1 MYFDYFTAAALVDE
15 LNEKLAGGR
24 VQKIVDI
31 DEVSL
36 GLEIYNQHARHY
48 LFLSADPT
56 AARIH
61 LADDKLRRGAATN
74 SPLTLRL
81 KKEVD
86 GAVLMAVRQPAWE
99 RIVILDFSGEYSLIL
114 EPVERRANIL
124 FIENNTILE
133 CARRVGADENRV
145 RQLLPGYPYQPPPP
159 QNKLP
164 PTMITLDD
172 IKRFLDEDVHTTA
185 PQALTRR
192 IHGMSPQLAR
202 EIIFRAA
209 GRPNCPAAD
218 ASPREVVA
226 AYQQVMQPL
235 LEHDWQPG
243 ITRENE
249 QVTAYSVYPM
259 THKSG
264 WQAVESISSAL
275 EQFYGEVSGEAAY
288 EAGKK
293 PIYEQIKNAEK
304 RLNGK
309 LFSLQ
314 KQQRDDSEVE
324 KLRQSGELLL
334 TYQFQIKKG
343 MSEFEAQYDYDSPPV
358 KIKLDP
364 LKTAVENAKTYFEK
378 YEKAKRSRAAL
389 PELILAA
396 ERELRYLAQLETDL
410 DIAASWPEISEVQ
423 EALQQAGYWKGPK
436 VRQPPGQKSAPFK
449 VVTQE
454 GIVIWIGRNS
464 RQNEEVTFTK
474 GANEDIWMHA
484 RGVPG
489 SHVVVKT
496 GGRKVSEVV
505 LQEAAA
511 YAAYYSKARR
521 EKKVDVIVT
530 ERKHV
535 RKIKGGK
542 PGMVRVMEQSYPTFR
557 AEPKPVEAE
566 NK

>member
-1 MYFDYFTAAALVDE
+1 
-15 LNEKLAGGR
+15 
-24 VQKIVDI
+24 
-31 DEVSL
+31 
-36 GLEIYNQHARHY
+36 
-48 LFLSADPT
+48 
-56 AARIH
+56 
-61 LADDKLRRGAATN
+61 
-74 SPLTLRL
+74 
-81 KKEVD
+81 
-86 GAVLMAVRQPAWE
+86 
-99 RIVILDFSGEYSLIL
+99 
-114 EPVERRANIL
+114 
-124 FIENNTILE
+124 
-133 CARRVGADENRV
+133 
-145 RQLLPGYPYQPPPP
+145 
-159 QNKLP
+159 
-164 PTMITLDD
+164 
-172 IKRFLDEDVHTTA
+172 
-185 PQALTRR
+185 
-192 IHGMSPQLAR
+192 
-202 EIIFRAA
+202 
-209 GRPNCPAAD
+209 
-218 ASPREVVA
+218 
-226 AYQQVMQPL
+226 
-235 LEHDWQPG
+235 
-243 ITRENE
+243 
-249 QVTAYSVYPM
+249 
-259 THKSG
+259 
-264 WQAVESISSAL
+264 
-275 EQFYGEVSGEAAY
+275 
-288 EAGKK
+288 
-293 PIYEQIKNAEK
+293 
-304 RLNGK
+304 
-309 LFSLQ
+309 Q

-343 MSEFEAQYDYDSPPV
+343 MSEFEAQYDYDNPPL

-378 YEKAKRSRAAL
+378 YEKAKRSRATL
-389 PELILAA
+389 PELILTA

-423 EALQQAGYWKGPK
+423 ESLQQAGYWKGPK

-474 GANEDIWMHA
+474 GINEDIWMHA

-496 GGRKVSEVV
+496 GGRQVSEAV